1 MKKPKVERNVFELH
15 FFFQKTMCINETKQL
30 NKHNIYELIQI

>member
-1 MKKPKVERNVFELH
+1 MYLNYTL
-15 FFFQKTMCINETKQL
+15 FQKKMCINETKQL

>member
-1 MKKPKVERNVFELH
+1 MYLNDT
-15 FFFQKTMCINETKQL
+15 FFQKKMCINETKQL